1 MNLIEFNKILS
12 RPGQIKKDQI
22 NGLHYI
28 IEKYPYFQA
37 AHFLHLNGLKNR
49 HSFKYNDYLKITAA
63 YTTDRSVL
71 FDYITSDDFDIHP
84 APADLIPLE
93 PEVKTET
100 KTETKFESKS
110 ESKSESKLEE
120 VEEIE
125 KAETRTKEATEPSPE
140 ATLKIGEP
148 LKFGR
153 EETFSFRQWLQL
165 SHIEPIER
173 KDSIPV
179 IEPKT
184 VPITEK
190 KEPQALTNTE
200 LIDRFISSSPK
211 ITPSILDSYSNS
223 NMDSVT
229 ENENLMTETLAHVY
243 VEQKKYQK
251 AITAFTVLSLKYPE
265 KSSFFA
271 LQIEAIKKLQEK

>member
-110 ESKSESKLEE
+110 ESKLEE

-125 KAETRTKEATEPSPE
+125 KAETRTEEATEPSPE

-153 EETFSFRQWLQL
+153 EETFSF
-165 SHIEPIER
+165 
-173 KDSIPV
+173 
-179 IEPKT
+179 
-184 VPITEK
+184 
-190 KEPQALTNTE
+190 
-200 LIDRFISSSPK
+200 
-211 ITPSILDSYSNS
+211 
-223 NMDSVT
+223 M
-229 ENENLMTETLAHVY
+229 
-243 VEQKKYQK
+243 
-251 AITAFTVLSLKYPE
+251 
-265 KSSFFA
+265 KS
-271 LQIEAIKKLQEK
+271 

>member
-22 NGLHYI
+22 NGLYNI
-28 IEKYPYFQA
+28 IEKYPFFQA
-37 AHFLHLNGLKNR
+37 AHFLHLSGLKNQ

-84 APADLIPLE
+84 APPDLLPAGTEVRTESKPLVE
-93 PEVKTET
+93 TDSKPET
-100 KTETKFESKS
+100 KRESKS
-110 ESKSESKLEE
+110 DK
-120 VEEIE
+120 VE
-125 KAETRTKEATEPSPE
+125 AVTEATAEPSPE
-140 ATLKIGEP
+140 SALKIGEP
-148 LKFGR
+148 LKFGK
-153 EETFSFRQWLQL
+153 EETYSFREWLQL
-165 SHIEPIER
+165 SHFEPIER
-173 KDSIPV
+173 TDAIETPGSKTDSL
-179 IEPKT
+179 
-184 VPITEK
+184 TEK
-190 KEPQALTNTE
+190 KEGQIPSNTE
-200 LIDRFISSSPK
+200 LIDRFIASNPK
-211 ITPSILDSYSNS
+211 LTPSILDSYSHTT
-223 NMDSVT
+223 MDSVS

>member
-22 NGLHYI
+22 NGLYTI
-28 IEKYPYFQA
+28 IEQYPYFQA

-84 APADLIPLE
+84 APPDLITME
-93 PEVKTET
+93 SEVKTET
-100 KTETKFESKS
+100 KPEIKPESKP
-110 ESKSESKLEE
+110 EE
-120 VEEIE
+120 VVEIE
-125 KAETRTKEATEPSPE
+125 KTETRLKEATEPSPE

-165 SHIEPIER
+165 SHLEPIER
-173 KDSIPV
+173 KDPMPV
-179 IEPKT
+179 TEPKT
-184 VPITEK
+184 VPVTEK
-190 KEPQALTNTE
+190 KESQTLTNTE

-223 NMDSVT
+223 NIDSVT